1 MKTARLRR
9 CCILLWLTMPAWLP
23 VAVGAADI
31 TEVPIGIAMP
41 LTGPAA
47 AFGKSLVN
55 AAEMAIDDANRRHPK
70 VAGRAVRFKLLVVD
84 ERGSTRTAA
93 LAANYLIKQGVVAS
107 IGNGSTFT
115 TLATAR
121 IFSDAG
127 IAQLAPSASAPW
139 PEGERHT
146 TFRMIGHS
154 GQGAPLLAD
163 YLVDNLHALNAAV
176 IDNGTRAGNMFGAAF
191 KERFQARKGKVV
203 SSDSIQFR
211 SSDFNTILEAT
222 RLKRPDVIFF
232 GGLADQAAA
241 LVRNVRRVGLQTT
254 FVHGMNGTNGLNF
267 LRDAGAAADG
277 VLAINPGMPT
287 DKMPGWKNFEKEY
300 LQRFGGN
307 INDYAPITY
316 DAVQVL
322 VAAVR
327 DADSFLPARILA
339 ALYKVRY
346 SGLTGTISFDRN
358 GNLLN
363 PIFTIYQMKDM
374 HWLPLQ
380 TYDASKS

>member
-1 MKTARLRR
+1 M
-9 CCILLWLTMPAWLP
+9 
-23 VAVGAADI
+23 
-31 TEVPIGIAMP
+31 
-41 LTGPAA
+41 
-47 AFGKSLVN
+47 
-55 AAEMAIDDANRRHPK
+55 
-70 VAGRAVRFKLLVVD
+70 
-84 ERGSTRTAA
+84 
-93 LAANYLIKQGVVAS
+93 
-107 IGNGSTFT
+107 
-115 TLATAR
+115 
-121 IFSDAG
+121 
-127 IAQLAPSASAPW
+127 
-139 PEGERHT
+139 
-146 TFRMIGHS
+146 
-154 GQGAPLLAD
+154 
-163 YLVDNLHALNAAV
+163 
-176 IDNGTRAGNMFGAAF
+176 
-191 KERFQARKGKVV
+191 
-203 SSDSIQFR
+203 
-211 SSDFNTILEAT
+211 
-222 RLKRPDVIFF
+222 
-232 GGLADQAAA
+232 
-241 LVRNVRRVGLQTT
+241 
-254 FVHGMNGTNGLNF
+254 
-267 LRDAGAAADG
+267 
-277 VLAINPGMPT
+277 LAINPGMPT